1 MASNIAVLITLAAQ
15 VLLAW
20 AERRPVPL
28 TRVAAVIALMWSIA
42 VSGSSPGLWLLIGL
56 ILAVRLSFRPTRP
69 AAAVMTLVAC
79 LVGVILG
86 QHGAVGLVLAIAA
99 SVLTAIEVAAAARA
113 FVRSYPAGL
122 YTRT

>member
-1 MASNIAVLITLAAQ
+1 MG
-15 VLLAW
+15 
-20 AERRPVPL
+20 P
-28 TRVAAVIALMWSIA
+28 AL
-42 VSGSSPGLWLLIGL
+42 GLWLLIGL

-69 AAAVMTLVAC
+69 AAAVMTLVVC

-99 SVLTAIEVAAAARA
+99 SVLTAVEVADAARV
-113 FVRSYPAGL
+113 FVRFYPAGL

>member
-1 MASNIAVLITLAAQ
+1 
-15 VLLAW
+15 
-20 AERRPVPL
+20 
-28 TRVAAVIALMWSIA
+28 
-42 VSGSSPGLWLLIGL
+42 
-56 ILAVRLSFRPTRP
+56 
-69 AAAVMTLVAC
+69 MTLVAC

-99 SVLTAIEVAAAARA
+99 SVLTAIEIAAAARA

>member
-1 MASNIAVLITLAAQ
+1 MS
-15 VLLAW
+15 
-20 AERRPVPL
+20 
-28 TRVAAVIALMWSIA
+28 SIA

-56 ILAVRLSFRPTRP
+56 ILALRLSFRPTRP

-99 SVLTAIEVAAAARA
+99 SVLTAVEVAAEARA